1 MCTSGHTKWDRQS
14 SQQERKRG
22 KGKTEASARPLG
34 WSVTGTSV
42 NCLIFNL
49 SFFEGTTAPPKV
61 AAAQSKWITAAAVYH
76 SDPSHSVPM
85 LMSPNVITLSQPHT
99 HKQLMIRTLVLF
111 LSICRFVCL
120 FEQSSS
126 CAASWRH
133 RHHFKVWN
141 FQVPLSLSLFFPSA
155 PVQTKSFFRS
165 DRTELSWTTT
175 RRPTTT
181 NGNLIVGTCGQVL
194 ISALCTN
201 FAQCTVQ
208 QQQEHWILLFL
219 TKTKPVSVHPNRWR
233 WSAIPVTSRS
243 GPKH

>member
-1 MCTSGHTKWDRQS
+1 MLWSLICNSNCRCNANTSSDTASMHCAYLSAFGWHTRWHMCTSGHTKWDRQS

-49 SFFEGTTAPPKV
+49 SFSERTTAPPKV
-61 AAAQSKWITAAAVYH
+61 AAAQSKSITAAAVYH

-126 CAASWRH
+126 CAASWRY

-141 FQVPLSLSLFFPSA
+141 FQVPLSLSFF
-155 PVQTKSFFRS
+155 
-165 DRTELSWTTT
+165 
-175 RRPTTT
+175 
-181 NGNLIVGTCGQVL
+181 QVL
-194 ISALCTN
+194 RCKQSLSFDLTEMNWAEQPH
-201 FAQCTVQ
+201 AGP
-208 QQQEHWILLFL
+208 LLL
-219 TKTKPVSVHPNRWR
+219 LMAT
-233 WSAIPVTSRS
+233 
-243 GPKH
+243 